1 MKKNLA
7 LLVLLAVLSGGAGV
21 YFGAQKFA
29 LTAPEPAAVAS
40 LFGQTLPDA
49 NGVAQPLSQWRG
61 KILIV
66 NFWATWCA
74 PCVEEMPE
82 LSHLQTELSAKN
94 RQIIGVGIDSPANV
108 ADFAAKLKI
117 GYPLYVAGMR
127 GTELTRL
134 FGNQSGGL
142 PYTVLIGA
150 DGQIKKTYLGRLKI
164 EELRQDLASM

>member
-7 LLVLLAVLSGGAGV
+7 LLVLLAVISGGAGI
-21 YFGAQKFA
+21 YFGTQKFA
-29 LTAPEPAAVAS
+29 LTTPEPAAVAN

-49 NGVAQPLSQWRG
+49 SGKEQSLAQWRG

-66 NFWATWCA
+66 NFWATWCG

-82 LSHLQTELSAKN
+82 LTHLQHELPAKN
-94 RQIIGVGIDSPANV
+94 MQIIGVGIDSPANV

-117 GYPLYVAGMR
+117 SYPLYVAGMR

-142 PYTVLIGA
+142 PYTVLIAA
-150 DGQIKKTYLGRLKI
+150 DGHIKKTYLGRLKI